1 MMDPVWALWAV
12 AGAAGLAALFSLLAW
27 IRSSPARQL
36 GDPRIDQILAGQER
50 LERAGLFEE
59 LACGCGFLAKL
70 NHGDATAHSRADDVD
85 EGAAP

>member
-50 LERAGLFEE
+50 LERALRDEQAESQRQLRAE
-59 LACGCGFLAKL
+59 LS
-70 NHGDATAHSRADDVD
+70 DSSRALPPGFPSDCRR
-85 EGAAP
+85 

>member
-50 LERAGLFEE
+50 PLIGGYQAFFISQPVGLDQ
-59 LACGCGFLAKL
+59 LPA
-70 NHGDATAHSRADDVD
+70 
-85 EGAAP
+85 